1 MQIQTL
7 NFVDVTILLY
17 LPADTDLDDL
27 CFLAE
32 WAENVVEQAEEKM
45 ILTGKDVRYI
55 RHRVLP
61 ILHSKEKPSAND
73 TESSWDPETWKNLTK
88 YKVAET
94 VPEWVKVMTDSESEI
109 EFDDI
114 ISEEMSVD
122 STPVCKFVQTV
133 SDAAKFIFPNLVK
146 INQATSTKQDSDND
160 SFFSDESF
168 KRSRLGSSILTRS
181 TSFSTTSSSFM
192 GKNGSGKHIIL
203 AIATGYDRNQ
213 LVNVRNV
220 ISENKVSFLPIG
232 LGNRGMLG
240 LGGYYAKNLTEI
252 PSIQEQIVNRLTFMV

>member
-17 LPADTDLDDL
+17 LPADTGLDDL

-32 WAENVVEQAEEKM
+32 WAENIVEQAEEKM

-61 ILHSKEKPSAND
+61 ILHCDETSKDSG
-73 TESSWDPETWKNLTK
+73 ESSWEPETWKNHTK
-88 YKVAET
+88 YKVAKT

-109 EFDDI
+109 EFEDI

-133 SDAAKFIFPNLVK
+133 SDAAKFIFPNLIK
-146 INQATSTKQDSDND
+146 TNQATQDTSDND
-160 SFFSDESF
+160 SFFSDESIAF

-181 TSFSTTSSSFM
+181 TSFSTASSFM
-192 GKNGSGKHIIL
+192 GKNGSGKHVIL
-203 AIATGYDRNQ
+203 AIAAGYDRDQ

-252 PSIQEQIVNRLTFMV
+252 PSIQEQIINRLTFMV